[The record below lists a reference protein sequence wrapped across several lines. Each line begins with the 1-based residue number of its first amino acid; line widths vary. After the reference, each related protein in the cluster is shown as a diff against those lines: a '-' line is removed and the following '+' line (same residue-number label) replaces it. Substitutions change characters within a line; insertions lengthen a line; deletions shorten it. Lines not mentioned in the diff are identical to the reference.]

1 MRYLLTRD
9 VTPTECAW
17 LPRVIKKGEVF
28 KRFEGATY
36 GVITDAGVAVLYSHS
51 SALEIPKNAVKVIY

>member
-9 VTPTECAW
+9 VTPTECTW

-28 KRFEGATY
+28 KKFEGATY
-36 GVITDAGVAVLYSHS
+36 GVVTNAGVAVLYNCST
-51 SALEIPKNAVKVIY
+51 ALEIPKSAVKIIY

>member
-9 VTPTECAW
+9 VTPTECTW

-28 KRFEGATY
+28 KKFEGTTY
-36 GVITDAGVAVLYSHS
+36 GVITGAGVAVLYNHNT
-51 SALEIPKNAVKVIY
+51 ALEIPKNAVKVIY

>member
-9 VTPTECAW
+9 VTPTECTW

-28 KRFEGATY
+28 KKFEGATY
-36 GVITDAGVAVLYSHS
+36 GVVTGAGVAVLYNHNT
-51 SALEIPKNAVKVIY
+51 ALEIPKNAVKVIY